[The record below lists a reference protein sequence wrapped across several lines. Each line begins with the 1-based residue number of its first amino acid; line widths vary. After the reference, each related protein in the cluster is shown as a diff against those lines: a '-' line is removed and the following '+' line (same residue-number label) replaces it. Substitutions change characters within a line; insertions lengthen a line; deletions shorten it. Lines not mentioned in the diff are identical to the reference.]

1 MAVSVLSFRTPS
13 RWAISPGSLLT
24 PFAEIRVDN
33 LHFLIQG
40 SYLITKLRP
49 VDQLQS
55 LLEATRGGGG
65 EAVEGFFRLHK
76 VHHRVLTF
84 VPHSVASLAEV

>member
-1 MAVSVLSFRTPS
+1 M
-13 RWAISPGSLLT
+13 
-24 PFAEIRVDN
+24 
-33 LHFLIQG
+33 QG

-65 EAVEGFFRLHK
+65 GGEAVEGFFRLHK
-76 VHHRVLTF
+76 VCHHILTC
-84 VPHSVASLAEV
+84 PLLCNKSLAEGLGTIFSHTVQYRIAGKFGGH

>member
-1 MAVSVLSFRTPS
+1 M
-13 RWAISPGSLLT
+13 
-24 PFAEIRVDN
+24 
-33 LHFLIQG
+33 QG

-65 EAVEGFFRLHK
+65 GGGGEAVEGFFRLHK

-84 VPHSVASLAEV
+84 IPHSVASLAEV